1 MASRGAE
8 WERGMERAVE
18 KARESVGEGER
29 ERKRKRDGEYMC
41 TIQYMALPRPC
52 GRRRRARRMK
62 EEDRD

>member
-41 TIQYMALPRPC
+41 GP
-52 GRRRRARRMK
+52 GGSKRRIGIG
-62 EEDRD
+62 DSTSV